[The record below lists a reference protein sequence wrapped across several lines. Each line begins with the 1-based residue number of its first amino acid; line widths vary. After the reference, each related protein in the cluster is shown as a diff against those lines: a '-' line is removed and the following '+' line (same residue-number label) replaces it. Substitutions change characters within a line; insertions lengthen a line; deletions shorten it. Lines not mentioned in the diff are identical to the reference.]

1 MTQFWDDF
9 PAIEYDIER
18 VQACIL
24 ESVRSR
30 NATVTE
36 ALTDLA
42 GRNGKLLRP
51 GFVVLGA
58 RMRGDYELPNA
69 SSTDR
74 SASAPPD
81 AEADSSG
88 LKNGSRRATVAS
100 EIQTKSRMPADGP
113 LPEKIYRVAAA
124 IELLHLATLIHDD
137 IIDEAKARRGYPTI
151 HSEYGTKQAVLMG
164 DFLFS
169 RCYRILADNATVE
182 NARRLAV
189 VVSQIVTGEI
199 DQSVQSVR
207 GAESLSTPRTYLRR
221 VVGKTATL
229 IADSLYLGA
238 SEAGIGLAQ
247 TLLLRKVGYS
257 IGMAFQI
264 IDDILD
270 FTGRAERLGKAPGS
284 DLKQGIVTLP
294 VIYAMRSATG
304 EEINSRIHYPEE
316 LTDADLEEV
325 IGAVERCGGF
335 SMARQKA
342 ELYTRRALRQI
353 SIFPRGPNRETL
365 AGVTRKLLDREY

>member
-1 MTQFWDDF
+1 M
-9 PAIEYDIER
+9 
-18 VQACIL
+18 
-24 ESVRSR
+24 
-30 NATVTE
+30 
-36 ALTDLA
+36 
-42 GRNGKLLRP
+42 
-51 GFVVLGA
+51 
-58 RMRGDYELPNA
+58 
-69 SSTDR
+69 
-74 SASAPPD
+74 
-81 AEADSSG
+81 
-88 LKNGSRRATVAS
+88 
-100 EIQTKSRMPADGP
+100 
-113 LPEKIYRVAAA
+113 AAA

-151 HSEYGTKQAVLMG
+151 HNEYGTKQAVLMG

-169 RCYRILADNATVE
+169 RCYRILADNASVE

-199 DQSVQSVR
+199 DQSVR
-207 GAESLSTPRTYLRR
+207 GPESLATPRVYLRR

-229 IADSLYLGA
+229 IADSFYLGA
-238 SEAGIGLAQ
+238 SEADIGLAQ
-247 TLLLRKVGYS
+247 ALLLRKVGYS

-294 VIYAMRSATG
+294 VIYAMRSETG
-304 EEINSRIHYPEE
+304 DAINSRIHYPER
-316 LTDADLEEV
+316 LTDRDLEEV
-325 IGAVERCGGF
+325 IDAVERCGGF

-342 ELYTRRALRQI
+342 ELYTRRALTQI

-365 AGVTRKLLDREY
+365 AGVTRKLLDRDY